1 MKAIAYIMFGKFRGM
16 STEDYLLKESATAVD
31 LLYPFFMSRTVDSS
45 VYLPDGQSKPEMF
58 AFVISSIDNYFYSL
72 SNARKR
78 ARICRKVEGLTELEV
93 ARTASTG
100 LPSMNFVGE
109 FSWV

>member
-1 MKAIAYIMFGKFRGM
+1 MDA
-16 STEDYLLKESATAVD
+16 
-31 LLYPFFMSRTVDSS
+31 S
-45 VYLPDGQSKPEMF
+45 VYFPDGQSKAKIF
-58 AFVISSIDNYFYSL
+58 AFVISSIDDYFYSL
-72 SNARKR
+72 SAARKR